1 MSEAAPVRP
10 MTDEEYEQW
19 RDAEVASYAQEMIDS
34 GMLSPE
40 AAQARSAE
48 QHAEFLPQEQGTPGM
63 YLLRVL
69 DGDQRPVG
77 VLWVGRHPRKDG
89 AGFVYDVAI
98 DEARRGEGHGRGAM
112 LAAEKIGRQEG
123 WSEIGLNVFGPNT
136 RARTLYES
144 LGYLVVNTNMAKS
157 LT

>member
-1 MSEAAPVRP
+1 MSDAALVRP
-10 MTDEEYEQW
+10 MTDQEYAQW
-19 RDAEVASYAQEMIDS
+19 RDAELASYAQEMVDS
-34 GMLSPE
+34 GMLAPE

-48 QHAEFLPQEQGTPGM
+48 QHAEFLPRGQATAGM
-63 YLLRVL
+63 HLLRVL
-69 DGDQRPVG
+69 DGDRRPVG
-77 VLWVGRHPRKDG
+77 VLWVGPHPRKDG

-98 DEARRGEGHGRGAM
+98 DEDRRGEGLGRGAM
-112 LAAEKIGRQEG
+112 LAAEQIGREEG

-144 LGYLVVNTNMAKS
+144 LGYLVVNMTLAKP